1 MRLALAGFT
10 STRLEWMLIGTSVL
24 ALAAAWLFTYR
35 NIVEDREITRSTSV
49 RIVDSLALGLEEHL
63 GVTLRDARN
72 AVYAGAVMIENA
84 GGFRGFGGAQGLHAE
99 LARELHERAS
109 TARLL
114 AVDDRG
120 RVVASSSE
128 YPLAAISFAKHP
140 ALAWHA
146 ANPSERGFR
155 LGVPY
160 RSAVGGGMVIPYSRG
175 IFNRSGR
182 FAGVV
187 VAELRAEYLAALY
200 GSLSREIDASTVVFN
215 RDGVVLM
222 RVPYE
227 ERILGRLATSMG
239 EFKEMLKASGNT
251 EFTSTYDGK
260 TRYYSHRVMR
270 DDPVLIAV
278 GVDRDE
284 VMAPAAA
291 RARNRVALMGAAT
304 LFFAALVWL
313 LVAELRRLARSEERL
328 RAVSLRLMDV
338 EEVQRG
344 SINRELHDR
353 VGQNLSALQLNLA
366 TLRIE
371 LGAGASR
378 AVDKRLDDAQSLL
391 EATSDQVRDVMA
403 DLRPASLDDFGLL
416 AALRDHAGAVAARLA
431 ITIAVRGEDLEP
443 RLPLATEMALFRIVQ
458 EALNNVA
465 LHARAR
471 KVEIALATTSRL
483 VRLGVADDGVGF
495 DTVHP
500 PRRAAHYGIATM
512 RERAEAV
519 GARLRIT
526 SALGRGTRVEVELVR
541 GAA

>member
-1 MRLALAGFT
+1 VRLALSAVT

-35 NIVEDREITRSTSV
+35 NIVENREVTRSTSV
-49 RIVDSLALGLEEHL
+49 RIVDSLAVSLEEHL
-63 GVTLRDARN
+63 AVTLRDARN
-72 AVYAGAVMIENA
+72 GVYAAAVMIENA
-84 GGFRGFGGAQGLHAE
+84 GGFSGFGSTQGLH
-99 LARELHERAS
+99 RELDREMHDRAS

-114 AVDDRG
+114 AVDGRG

-146 ANPSERGFR
+146 ANPAERGFR

-160 RSAVGGGMVIPYSRG
+160 RSAVDGRMVIPYSRAV
-175 IFNRSGR
+175 FDRSGG

-200 GSLSREIDASTVVFN
+200 ASLSREIDASTVVFN

-227 ERILGRLATSMG
+227 ERILGRLATSMD
-239 EFKEMLKASGNT
+239 EFKAMLVASGHT
-251 EFTSTYDGK
+251 EFTSSYDRK

-270 DDPVLIAV
+270 NDPVLIAV

-291 RARNRVALMGAAT
+291 RARNRVELMGAAT
-304 LFFAALVWL
+304 LVFAALIGL

-328 RAVSLRLMDV
+328 RAVSQRLMDV
-338 EEVQRG
+338 EEDQRR

-366 TLRIE
+366 TLRFE
-371 LGAGASR
+371 LDAS
-378 AVDKRLDDAQSLL
+378 APQTASKRLDDAQSLL
-391 EATSDQVRDVMA
+391 EATSSQVRDVMA

-416 AALRDHAGAVAARLA
+416 AALRDHAGAVSARLGIA
-431 ITIAVRGEDLEP
+431 IAVRGEDLEP
-443 RLPLATEMALFRIVQ
+443 RLPLATETALFRIVQ

-465 LHARAR
+465 LHAQAR
-471 KVEIALATTSRL
+471 KVEIALAATPRL
-483 VRLGVADDGVGF
+483 VRLSVADDGSGF
-495 DTVHP
+495 DTTRP

-519 GARLRIT
+519 GARLRIA
-526 SALGRGTRVEVELVR
+526 SAPGRGTRVELELAR

>member
-1 MRLALAGFT
+1 MRLALSAVT
-10 STRLEWMLIGTSVL
+10 SSRLEWMLIGTSVL
-24 ALAAAWLFTYR
+24 ALVAAWLFTYR
-35 NIVEDREITRSTSV
+35 NIVEDREITRSASV
-49 RIVDSLALGLEEHL
+49 RIVDSLAVGLEGHL

-72 AVYAGAVMIENA
+72 TVYAGAVMIENA
-84 GGFRGFGGAQGLHAE
+84 GGFRGFRSAQGLHRE
-99 LARELHERAS
+99 LDRELHERAS

-114 AVDDRG
+114 AVDGRG

-128 YPLAAISFAKHP
+128 YPLAAISLAKHP
-140 ALAWHA
+140 VLAWHQA
-146 ANPSERGFR
+146 HPAERGFR

-160 RSAVGGGMVIPYSRG
+160 RSAVGGDMVIPYSRAV
-175 IFNRSGR
+175 FDRSGG

-200 GSLSREIDASTVVFN
+200 ASLSREIDASTVVFN

-239 EFKEMLKASGNT
+239 EFKAMLKASGNT

-284 VMAPAAA
+284 VMAPAVA
-291 RARNRVALMGAAT
+291 RARGRVELMGAAT
-304 LFFAALVWL
+304 LVFAALVWL
-313 LVAELRRLARSEERL
+313 LVAELRRLSRSEERL
-328 RAVSLRLMDV
+328 RAVSQRLMDV
-338 EEVQRG
+338 EEVQRR

-371 LGAGASR
+371 LDASASR
-378 AVDKRLDDAQSLL
+378 AVGKRLDDAQSLL
-391 EATSDQVRDVMA
+391 EATSNQVRDVMA

-416 AALRDHAGAVAARLA
+416 AALRDHAGTVAARLA

-471 KVEIALATTSRL
+471 KVEIVLAATSRL
-483 VRLGVADDGVGF
+483 VRLSVADDGVGF
-495 DTVHP
+495 DTAHP

-519 GARLRIT
+519 GARLRIA
-526 SALGRGTRVEVELVR
+526 SAPGTGARIEVELAR